1 MGQVVARHLRDAVL
15 FIIVAEAASLIGLRC
30 LRWREQ
36 IAAEM
41 LLTEDLVS
49 EEEI

>member
-15 FIIVAEAASLIGLRC
+15 FIVVAEAATLVSFRC

-36 IAAEM
+36 VAAEM
-41 LLTEDLVS
+41 LLTEDLVA
-49 EEEI
+49 EDKV